1 MPAALNSAEQTSRPG
16 VLVGICVTGSRG
28 KVSAPE
34 AFPRLEE
41 PPTALGSSALLRV
54 HWFPCQSQPKTT
66 FTATFSPTRGHRGPA
81 KLTQETKHRTGS
93 GEGRSAHIWSSRSSF
108 AAMKNLLEER
118 EVNGLNSFG
127 HEPALGG
134 RADPRVSRMLCL
146 LSAGGLSHHGLL

>member
-1 MPAALNSAEQTSRPG
+1 M
-16 VLVGICVTGSRG
+16 GICVTGSRG

-81 KLTQETKHRTGS
+81 KLIQHTRHHTGS
-93 GEGRSAHIWSSRSSF
+93 DEGRLAHIRSSSSCF
-108 AAMKNLLEER
+108 VTVKNQGWEIR
-118 EVNGLNSFG
+118 GD
-127 HEPALGG
+127 GG
-134 RADPRVSRMLCL
+134 QWP
-146 LSAGGLSHHGLL
+146 